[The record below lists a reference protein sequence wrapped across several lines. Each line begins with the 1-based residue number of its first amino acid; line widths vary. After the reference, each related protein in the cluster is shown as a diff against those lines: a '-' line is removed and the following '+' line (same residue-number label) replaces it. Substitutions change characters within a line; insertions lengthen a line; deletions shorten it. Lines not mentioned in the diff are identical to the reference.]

1 MYKSLEPQPYSF
13 LSNSAHPSLQRIFA
27 DLVVSIFLAYS
38 APRFIF
44 LRALIPPYFLVE
56 MISKLF
62 LIQAFVALLI
72 IALTSPVNAA
82 AIAPGLARDLRR
94 DSVPASARFIEEPK
108 IKKVKVPCAGIT
120 DPVKLDSCKLKHT
133 GPGKHHKV

>member
-1 MYKSLEPQPYSF
+1 
-13 LSNSAHPSLQRIFA
+13 
-27 DLVVSIFLAYS
+27 
-38 APRFIF
+38 
-44 LRALIPPYFLVE
+44 

-94 DSVPASARFIEEPK
+94 DSVPASARFIEERK
-108 IKKVKVPCAGIT
+108 IKKVKEVKVPCAGIT

>member
-1 MYKSLEPQPYSF
+1 MLPASY
-13 LSNSAHPSLQRIFA
+13 
-27 DLVVSIFLAYS
+27 
-38 APRFIF
+38 F

-82 AIAPGLARDLRR
+82 AIAPGRQFLFLVLIDREDL
-94 DSVPASARFIEEPK
+94 
-108 IKKVKVPCAGIT
+108 C
-120 DPVKLDSCKLKHT
+120 
-133 GPGKHHKV
+133 